1 MIVDRHWRALSKLIW
16 NAVLGRQS
24 AFIIAAAIILVGL
37 GVPIP
42 LLSEPPLS
50 LSPVWWLAGLLP
62 LWVVV
67 IGLSV
72 ARAFVSN
79 SFGNDLDLDQIRN
92 TSLRAN
98 VRQAITYRQQ
108 INKAAARFADS
119 AMRHRMRD
127 LANQVDEWVHNVYTL
142 ASRLDTFRNDRL
154 IQRDL
159 REVPIS
165 IERLKQRLRNEDDPS
180 VKRELEETIRR
191 RQAHYEN
198 LRKLEATMDRADLQL
213 ENTLTA
219 LGMVYSQ
226 MLLLDAKEVDSSKAQ
241 RLREDVVA
249 QVNTL
254 HDALAAMEEVY
265 GGSQA
270 LLMRGQSNPSN

>member
-1 MIVDRHWRALSKLIW
+1 MVDRRRRTLSKLIW
-16 NAVLGRQS
+16 NAVFGRRS

-62 LWVVV
+62 LWAAVV
-67 IGLSV
+67 GLSV
-72 ARAFVSN
+72 AQAFVS
-79 SFGNDLDLDQIRN
+79 STLSSDLDLDQIRN

-98 VRQAITYRQQ
+98 VRQAIIYRQR
-108 INKAAARFADS
+108 INEAAARFADS
-119 AMRHRMRD
+119 SMRHRMRD
-127 LANQVDEWVHNVYTL
+127 LADQVDEWVHNIYTL
-142 ASRLDTFRNDRL
+142 ASRLDAFQNDRL

-159 REVPIS
+159 REVPAS
-165 IERLKQRLRNEDDPS
+165 IRRLEQRLRDEDDPS
-180 VKRELEETIRR
+180 VRRELEETIRR

-198 LRKLEATMDRADLQL
+198 LRKLESTMDRADLQL

-241 RLREDVVA
+241 RLRENIVA

-254 HDALAAMEEVY
+254 HDALAAMEEIY
-265 GGSQA
+265 GGSQE
-270 LLMRGQSNPSN
+270 LFVRGQSNLGN

>member
-1 MIVDRHWRALSKLIW
+1 MVDRRRRALSKLIW
-16 NAVLGRQS
+16 SAVFGRRS

-42 LLSEPPLS
+42 LLSEPPLA

-72 ARAFVSN
+72 AQAFVSN

-98 VRQAITYRQQ
+98 IRQAIVYRQR
-108 INKAAARFADS
+108 INEAAARFADS

-127 LANQVDEWVHNVYTL
+127 LANQVDEWVHNIYAL
-142 ASRLDTFRNDRL
+142 ASRLDTFQNDRL

-159 REVPIS
+159 REVPMS
-165 IERLKQRLRNEDDPS
+165 IERLRRRMRDEDDPS
-180 VKRELEETIRR
+180 VRRELEETIRR

-241 RLREDVVA
+241 RLREDIVA

-265 GGSQA
+265 GGSQE
-270 LLMRGQSNPSN
+270 LLMRGQSNLGN